1 MYANPQSILDRVHL
15 FEDHKLIYNLN
26 QMAKV
31 VGINFTKSIDNSDVV
46 LAIYGSNTNQD
57 LVIERYI
64 EMKDDEEVLSTFIK
78 TIKDKNEK
86 IIQGQ
91 MDFVPQVNQIINI
104 NNAEY
109 EVKKVKVILNSVS
122 RVSGTFCG
130 QNVMVELERTF

>member
-1 MYANPQSILDRVHL
+1 M
-15 FEDHKLIYNLN
+15 
-26 QMAKV
+26 
-31 VGINFTKSIDNSDVV
+31 INV
-46 LAIYGSNTNQD
+46 
-57 LVIERYI
+57 
-64 EMKDDEEVLSTFIK
+64 TFIK

-130 QNVMVELERTF
+130 QNVIVELERTF

>member
-1 MYANPQSILDRVHL
+1 M
-15 FEDHKLIYNLN
+15 
-26 QMAKV
+26 
-31 VGINFTKSIDNSDVV
+31 INVS
-46 LAIYGSNTNQD
+46 
-57 LVIERYI
+57 
-64 EMKDDEEVLSTFIK
+64 FIK

-130 QNVMVELERTF
+130 QNVIVELERTF

>member
-1 MYANPQSILDRVHL
+1 M
-15 FEDHKLIYNLN
+15 
-26 QMAKV
+26 
-31 VGINFTKSIDNSDVV
+31 INV
-46 LAIYGSNTNQD
+46 
-57 LVIERYI
+57 
-64 EMKDDEEVLSTFIK
+64 TFIT
-78 TIKDKNEK
+78 TIKDKNKK

-130 QNVMVELERTF
+130 QNVMVELERNI

>member
-1 MYANPQSILDRVHL
+1 M
-15 FEDHKLIYNLN
+15 
-26 QMAKV
+26 
-31 VGINFTKSIDNSDVV
+31 INV
-46 LAIYGSNTNQD
+46 
-57 LVIERYI
+57 
-64 EMKDDEEVLSTFIK
+64 TFIK

-130 QNVMVELERTF
+130 QNVMVELERNI

>member
-1 MYANPQSILDRVHL
+1 M
-15 FEDHKLIYNLN
+15 
-26 QMAKV
+26 
-31 VGINFTKSIDNSDVV
+31 INV
-46 LAIYGSNTNQD
+46 
-57 LVIERYI
+57 
-64 EMKDDEEVLSTFIK
+64 TFIK